1 MAEQASGPE
10 LAPGW
15 MRDPSGRHFGRYWDG
30 KRWTDHVIS
39 AETVPTI
46 DPLLQGNHERERT
59 LPSPSIQERRGSWE
73 SDPSG
78 RHSSRYWDGRQWTEH
93 VMSAE
98 RVPGIDVLQGRPAPP
113 PTAPSPTVFTPTS
126 TAREGVRSAPWAIA
140 IIACGLVIIGIA
152 VFGRSPGTTKG
163 ATNGTE
169 PVATTA
175 LSVAPPATE
184 IPLAT
189 QAPATV
195 PAAPAGAGA
204 PPAPTA
210 VSAPGTV
217 PGDQSPPTSSSS
229 VDSPPTV
236 PRPGQSTSDPS
247 MSTTS

>member
-15 MRDPSGRHFGRYWDG
+15 MRDPSRRHFGRYWDG
-30 KRWTDHVIS
+30 ERWTDHVIS
-39 AETVPTI
+39 AETVPTV
-46 DPLLQGNHERERT
+46 DPLHQGNHERERT
-59 LPSPSIQERRGSWE
+59 HPSPSSHERRGRWE

-78 RHSSRYWDGRQWTEH
+78 RHSSRYWGWPAVEH

-98 RVPGIDVLQGRPAPP
+98 RVPSIDVLEGRAAPP
-113 PTAPSPTVFTPTS
+113 PTAPPPTF

-140 IIACGLVIIGIA
+140 IIACGLIIIGIA

-163 ATNGTE
+163 ATNVAE

-175 LSVAPPATE
+175 PSLAPPATE
-184 IPLAT
+184 IPLTT
-189 QAPATV
+189 QAPGTV
-195 PAAPAGAGA
+195 PAGPAETGA
-204 PPAPTA
+204 PPATTA

-217 PGDQSPPTSSSS
+217 PGSQSPPTSSPS
-229 VDSPPTV
+229 VDGAPTV